1 MKSVSIKI
9 YKTDLQ
15 SILPFRGL
23 FLQENNVQIRYDAC
37 HRRGWSD
44 SYVIMI
50 DGVKAGY
57 GSVKG
62 NEHIEHRDTVFEFYL
77 IPAFRDQALT
87 AFELLLKVSGV
98 SFIESQTNEPLLT
111 SFAYLYGTDLSSD
124 TILFRD
130 KIATDLILEEGVF
143 RPKAPNDKVFEHRA
157 EPVGDFVVE
166 WRAEIVATGG
176 FLLHYNMPFADLY
189 MEVREDCRQM
199 GFGSLLVQEVKLQ
212 CYLSGRVPAA
222 RTGFSNLASRA
233 TLLRAGFEIA
243 GHMLLAKLK

>member
-1 MKSVSIKI
+1 MSIKVN
-9 YKTDLQ
+9 KTDLQ
-15 SILPFRGL
+15 SILPLRGL
-23 FLQENNVQIRYDAC
+23 FLQENNIQVRYDAC

-44 SYVIMI
+44 SYLVTI
-50 DGVKAGY
+50 DGLKAGY

-62 NEHIEHRDTVFEFYL
+62 NEHIDHRDTVFEFYL
-77 IPAFRDQALT
+77 IPAFRDLALSV
-87 AFELLLKVSGV
+87 FELLLKVSGA
-98 SFIESQTNEPLLT
+98 SFIECQTNEPLLT
-111 SFAYLYGTDLSSD
+111 SFAYWFGTELTSD

-130 KIATDLILEEGVF
+130 KIATQLNLVEGVF

-176 FLLHYNMPFADLY
+176 FLLHYNMPFADVY

-233 TLLRAGFEIA
+233 TLLKAGFDIA
-243 GHMLLAKLK
+243 GHMILARVK